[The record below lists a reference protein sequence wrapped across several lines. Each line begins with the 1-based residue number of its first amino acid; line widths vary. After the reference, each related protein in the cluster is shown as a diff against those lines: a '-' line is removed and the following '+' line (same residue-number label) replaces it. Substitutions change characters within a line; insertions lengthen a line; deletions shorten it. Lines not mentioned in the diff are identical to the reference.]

1 MLVVARY
8 AEISF
13 LSALLSHGPISVYV
27 WEWAFY
33 EANIMSNQ
41 MKVREICKKSRK
53 KINWINIFILRNVIL
68 EGISTLFNQIH
79 NWNKVLKCLKNVYC
93 P

>member
-53 KINWINIFILRNVIL
+53 KNILDKYFY
-68 EGISTLFNQIH
+68 FA
-79 NWNKVLKCLKNVYC
+79 KCYSRRYFDTF
-93 P
+93 